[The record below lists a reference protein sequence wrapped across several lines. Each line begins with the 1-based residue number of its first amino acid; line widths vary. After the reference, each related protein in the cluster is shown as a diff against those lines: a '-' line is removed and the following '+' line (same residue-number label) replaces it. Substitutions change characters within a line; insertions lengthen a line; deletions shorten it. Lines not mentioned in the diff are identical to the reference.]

1 MPQGHPHMT
10 ARHQAR
16 FLAALEALEHLC
28 RDTLSDEQRES
39 YWQAVS
45 VQISLQEWEAATQ
58 EAMRQVTDYRMPLPA
73 HLVAIVQDQRRQQRT
88 EALLA
93 LMPRRSRHSL
103 LSHLETLRQ
112 TRSAAPLWAF
122 LWPEEARQR
131 HSVIAPL
138 DALPANDRPSPHQQQ
153 LEAWLEEDA

>member
-1 MPQGHPHMT
+1 MT
-10 ARHQAR
+10 ERHHAR
-16 FLAALEALEHLC
+16 FLVALEALEQVC
-28 RDTLSDEQRES
+28 RDPLSAEQRES
-39 YWQAVS
+39 YWQACAAQS
-45 VQISLQEWEAATQ
+45 SLQEWEAATH
-58 EAMRQVTDYRMPLPA
+58 EAMRQVTDYRVPLPA
-73 HLVAIVQDQRRQQRT
+73 HLVALVQRQRRQQRT

-93 LMPRRSRHSL
+93 LVPMRSRQSL

-122 LWPEEARQR
+122 LWPEDARQR

-138 DALPANDRPSPHQQQ
+138 EGGAANDHPSPHQQQ